1 MMKAVNILEIE
12 RKYLNIVQA
21 TYDKSTDNSYL
32 MMKVWK
38 IFLCDQEQDMGCPVS
53 PLIFNTVLE
62 SLDRVTR
69 QKGSKKPSK

>member
-32 MMKVWK
+32 MMKV
-38 IFLCDQEQDMGCPVS
+38 
-53 PLIFNTVLE
+53 
-62 SLDRVTR
+62 
-69 QKGSKKPSK
+69 